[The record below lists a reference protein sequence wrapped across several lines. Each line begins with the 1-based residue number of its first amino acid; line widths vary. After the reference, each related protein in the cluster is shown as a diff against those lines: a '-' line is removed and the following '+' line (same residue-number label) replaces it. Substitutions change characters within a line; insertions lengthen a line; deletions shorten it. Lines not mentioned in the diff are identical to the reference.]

1 MSSNMFRHLDLES
14 IHAKAKLAGFTFNV
28 NDYEMVSPTL
38 ARVMLTYT
46 GNVPQSQEETRAE
59 IARLFKGLASPVAES
74 FRKVKDGVIAG
85 YVKTTREVREF
96 DATSVTAGKMK
107 EMAANLLMDKT
118 DESLWEKKSG
128 ASGDYLVRQGNDD
141 LSGLVHLATNKQLG
155 QPTFAHLASMPAES
169 KEFAA
174 FVSKDTEEVEH
185 GYVVASAK
193 GKMTLVPFGADDAIE
208 VETAQLVE
216 VINLDGEDAKALGTA
231 MAPEVAAD
239 KNAMVEYYRKAYSY
253 APDYIQKI
261 IDIINQHAFA

>member
-1 MSSNMFRHLDLES
+1 MFRHLDLDS
-14 IHAKAKLAGFTFNV
+14 IAAKATLAGFTLNV
-28 NDYEMVSPTL
+28 NDYEMVTPTL

-46 GNVPQSQEETRAE
+46 GDVPRSQEEIRAE
-59 IARLFKGLASPVAES
+59 VARMFQGLASPVAES
-74 FRKVKDGVIAG
+74 FRKVQNGVVAG
-85 YVKTTREVREF
+85 YIKTSREVREF
-96 DATSVTAGKMK
+96 DPSVVTAGKMK

-141 LSGLVHLATNKQLG
+141 LSGLVHLATNKQIG
-155 QPTFAHLASMPAES
+155 QPTFAHLASMPAEQ

-174 FVSKDTEEVEH
+174 FVSTESEEVEH
-185 GYVVASAK
+185 GYVVASADN
-193 GKMTLVPFGADDAIE
+193 KMTVVPFGADAA
-208 VETAQLVE
+208 VEIQTAQLVE
-216 VINLDGEDAKALGTA
+216 VINLDGEDAKALGTV

-239 KNAMVEYYRKAYSY
+239 KGAMVEYYRKAYSY